1 MAQLALEIIAYQNQ
15 DSFPG
20 ELTVAIENIYDSIDK
35 KKYANNLSLIDKSP
49 EIARIEKMIF
59 GRFNMKVVFDKE
71 LSQYIPAAV
80 IPFMSDYLTEVTS
93 LKKISITDLK
103 GLFGGTN
110 IFRHVKKLDKEKEE
124 YLKRIH
130 RRKGFVDKKNARLGG
145 YLSDVKNYLIINF
158 FQLKAEGLTPQE
170 VVAVMLHEL
179 GHAFVGLETHHSL
192 TTTNAVIAEIVDD
205 INNNKQDRAYYVFK
219 RHFNQEDIIDASL
232 GGQKE
237 ITDFYGKLASTY
249 VGQLQSQFLNGKY
262 DETNYENLADSFATR
277 FNVGKDLVS
286 GLHKIHVRYGDVMD
300 QNRTLWFAVLF
311 VDMIGLIGWTFFL
324 GGVVAAILAQMA
336 LYVLF
341 GSNPDHMTYDDP
353 QGRYVRIKNGIINN
367 LKNQKLPVKLTKELV
382 DQYLFIDELVKI
394 SQPVKS
400 VFDFSEYLHPGN
412 REDNYHIHLQQTV
425 ENNLNSVLFL
435 KSAQLRTI

>member
-20 ELTVAIENIYDSIDK
+20 DLADAIENIYDSIDK
-35 KKYANNLSLIDKSP
+35 KKYPNNLSLVDKSP

-170 VVAVMLHEL
+170 VVAVILHEL

-277 FNVGKDLVS
+277 FNVGKELVS

-324 GGVVAAILAQMA
+324 GGVVSAILAQMTM
-336 LYVLF
+336 YVLF
-341 GSNPDHMTYDDP
+341 GSSPEHMTYDDP
-353 QGRYVRIKNGIINN
+353 QSRYVRIKNGIINN
-367 LKNQKLPVKLTKELV
+367 LKNQKLPAKLTKELI
-382 DQYLFIDELVKI
+382 DQYLFIDELIKV

-425 ENNLNSVLFL
+425 ENNLNSILFL